1 MTPYER
7 RYPIEHVRQEIR
19 RNASAVSA
27 TDTDT
32 CRSSRVPLI
41 RPPAGVNL
49 IALLNRFPHDLLQAT
64 GVATDET
71 LWRLLNRK
79 LNVLGRGGCPHRVCR
94 LSHPIAQVD
103 GFQLKQKDVDYFDA
117 ISEQQENGGTEA
129 MLHELLDRDIS
140 EFNPMEFPDT
150 PALNEQKQL
159 LLLPQRHGC
168 ETCCW
173 TPRSTVGSRGR
184 TKRPSTRATS
194 TLCNTLVRLVAYPL
208 NKSEPTRYLHR
219 LGVGQFRAH
228 GGKRQYPFGD
238 LKSVRGA
245 FDQVHDIKT
254 KWSRKKSV

>member
-1 MTPYER
+1 
-7 RYPIEHVRQEIR
+7 
-19 RNASAVSA
+19 VSA

-173 TPRSTVGSRGR
+173 TPRPTVDQSYLDAMQHIGAAGR
-184 TKRPSTRATS
+184 LPFEQVRADALS
-194 TLCNTLVRLVAYPL
+194 P
-208 NKSEPTRYLHR
+208 PTRRRPVPRARGQAPIPLRR
-219 LGVGQFRAH
+219 LEECARGVRPGPRHQ
-228 GGKRQYPFGD
+228 
-238 LKSVRGA
+238 
-245 FDQVHDIKT
+245 DQVE
-254 KWSRKKSV
+254 